1 MRPLSVRA
9 RLTALY
15 GGMFLLSGTVLLV
28 IVYVLVSHTLPS
40 PTNFTAGA
48 VGQTALA
55 DATSQSDAAVPSV
68 PQQNS
73 AGVIHSLAAYRSS
86 TLTTLLVQS
95 GAALLITAAL
105 AVLLGWF
112 VARRVLRPLH
122 AITGT
127 ARRLGAEDLA
137 HRIKLTGPDDELK
150 ELADTFDGMLDR
162 LSQSFDSQRRF
173 VANASH
179 ELRTPLALQRTL
191 IEVAL
196 LADDIPPQM
205 WLLGSRLL
213 DTNARTERVL
223 DGLLVLARS
232 DRGLSDRV
240 PVRLDHL
247 VETVA
252 EDFDNVQV
260 RAEPRIV
267 AGDPV
272 LLERLVV
279 NLIDNA
285 VSYNQTGGWVRVEIA
300 DTPALVVSN
309 TGPQINP
316 DTVEDLFEPFHRGSA
331 DRTGD
336 TTHSGLGLSIVRSV
350 AVAHGGHAD
359 ASARPDGGLD
369 VAVQLP

>member
-15 GGMFLLSGTVLLV
+15 GGMFVLSGIVLVV
-28 IVYVLVSHTLPS
+28 IVYLLVSQTLPS
-40 PTNFTAGA
+40 
-48 VGQTALA
+48 
-55 DATSQSDAAVPSV
+55 ATSFADSTAQQMDVPGETVNSV
-68 PQQNS
+68 P
-73 AGVIHSLAAYRSS
+73 GVPANTDGASVVPTLEAYRSS

-105 AVLLGWF
+105 AVALGWF

-122 AITGT
+122 DITAT
-127 ARRLGAEDLA
+127 ARRLGAEDLGR
-137 HRIKLTGPDDELK
+137 RIKLTGPEDELK

-162 LSQSFDSQRRF
+162 LSGSFDSQRRF

-196 LADDIPPQM
+196 LGDDVPPATQ
-205 WLLGSRLL
+205 LLGTRLL
-213 DTNARTERVL
+213 DANARTERVL
-223 DGLLVLARS
+223 EGLLVLARS
-232 DRGLSDRV
+232 DRGLADRV

-247 VETVA
+247 VETIAEGFPGVEVVA
-252 EDFDNVQV
+252 SA
-260 RAEPRIV
+260 RTV

-285 VSYNQTGGWVRVEIA
+285 VSYNRPDGWVRVEVA
-300 DTPALVVSN
+300 DTPALVVRN
-309 TGPQINP
+309 TGPVVNP
-316 DTVEDLFEPFHRGSA
+316 FIVHALFEPFHRGCG
-331 DRTGD
+331 DRTD
-336 TTHSGLGLSIVRSV
+336 SAHSGLGLSIVRSV
-350 AVAHGGHAD
+350 AAAHGGR
-359 ASARPDGGLD
+359 ASAQARADGGLD
-369 VAVQLP
+369 VTVQLP

>member
-1 MRPLSVRA
+1 MRGK
-9 RLTALY
+9 LTALY
-15 GGMFLLSGTVLLV
+15 GGMFALSGIVLLV
-28 IVYVLVSHTLPS
+28 IVYLLVSQALPS
-40 PTNFTAGA
+40 PTRFADTSM
-48 VGQTALA
+48 GQVPA
-55 DATSQSDAAVPSV
+55 DDTT
-68 PQQNS
+68 QNS
-73 AGVIHSLAAYRSS
+73 PTLPALPEQNFAQVIQSLTAYRSS

-95 GAALLITAAL
+95 GAALLITAVL

-122 AITGT
+122 DITDT
-127 ARRLGAEDLA
+127 ARRLGAEDLTR
-137 HRIKLTGPDDELK
+137 RIKLNGPHDELK

-162 LSQSFDSQRRF
+162 LSRSFDSQHRF

-196 LADDIPPQM
+196 LADDVPPETR
-205 WLLGSRLL
+205 LLGSRLL

-223 DGLLVLARS
+223 DGLLILARS

-247 VETVA
+247 VETA
-252 EDFDNVQV
+252 AKDFDGVEV
-260 RAEPRIV
+260 RTGPRTV

-285 VSYNQTGGWVRVEIA
+285 VTYNHTGGWVRVEVA
-300 DTPALVVSN
+300 DTPALAVSN
-309 TGPQINP
+309 TGPQIDP
-316 DTVEDLFEPFHRGSA
+316 ETVPALFEPFHRGSP

-336 TTHSGLGLSIVRSV
+336 TKHSGLGLSIVRSV
-350 AVAHGGHAD
+350 ADAHGGRAD
-359 ASARPDGGLD
+359 ARSRPDGGLD
-369 VAVQLP
+369 VTVWLP

>member
-1 MRPLSVRA
+1 MRG

-15 GGMFLLSGTVLLV
+15 GGMFMLSGIVLLV
-28 IVYVLVSHTLPS
+28 IVYLLVSQALPS
-40 PTNFTAGA
+40 PTRFADTS
-48 VGQTALA
+48 VGQMPA
-55 DATSQSDAAVPSV
+55 DETSQNAPTVPAL
-68 PQQNS
+68 PEQNT
-73 AGVIHSLAAYRSS
+73 AQVIQSLTAYRSS

-105 AVLLGWF
+105 AVLLGRL
-112 VARRVLRPLH
+112 VAGRILRPLH
-122 AITGT
+122 DITGT
-127 ARRLGAEDLA
+127 ARRLGAEDLNR
-137 HRIKLTGPDDELK
+137 RIKLNGPDDELK

-162 LSQSFDSQRRF
+162 LSRSFDSQRRF

-196 LADDIPPQM
+196 LADVPPETR
-205 WLLGSRLL
+205 LLGARLL

-252 EDFDNVQV
+252 KDLDDVEV
-260 RAEPRIV
+260 RTGPRTV

-272 LLERLVV
+272 LLERLVL

-285 VSYNQTGGWVRVEIA
+285 VTYNHAGGWVRVEIA

-309 TGPQINP
+309 TGPQIDP
-316 DTVEDLFEPFHRGSA
+316 ETVQALFEPFHRGSP

-350 AVAHGGHAD
+350 ADAHGGRAE
-359 ASARPDGGLD
+359 ARPRPDGGLD
-369 VAVQLP
+369 VTVWLP